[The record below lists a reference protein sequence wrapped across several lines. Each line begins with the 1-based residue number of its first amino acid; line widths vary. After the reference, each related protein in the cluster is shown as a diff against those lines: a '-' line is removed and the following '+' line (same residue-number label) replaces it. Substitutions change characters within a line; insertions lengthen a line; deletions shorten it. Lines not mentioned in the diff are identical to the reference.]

1 MKKREVYIT
10 DAETMISEIFADN
23 AQEMTFMTFTEA
35 FLIIISTMTKSRLI
49 ILREEN
55 RRRGGDSL

>member
-23 AQEMTFMTFTEA
+23 AQAMTFMTFTEA

-55 RRRGGDSL
+55 RRGGDSL

>member
-1 MKKREVYIT
+1 MKKREVYIK
-10 DAETMISEIFADN
+10 DAETMISEIFPDN
-23 AQEMTFMTFTEA
+23 AQEMIFMTFTEA

-49 ILREEN
+49 ILGEEN

>member
-1 MKKREVYIT
+1 MYIK
-10 DAETMISEIFADN
+10 DAETMISEIFPDN
-23 AQEMTFMTFTEA
+23 AQEMIFMTFTEA

-49 ILREEN
+49 ILGEEN

>member
-1 MKKREVYIT
+1 
-10 DAETMISEIFADN
+10 MISEIFPDN
-23 AQEMTFMTFTEA
+23 AQEMIFMTFTEA

-49 ILREEN
+49 ILGEEN